1 MVLIKKEIILGIP
14 TYYVDKDVDDNK
26 ADEFKNTFVK
36 SSQIKLIINDDADVY
51 TFDEK
56 LLLRFRKNKLTKN
69 NISKFYDNII
79 DFATTSTSNRGSASG
94 SKNKNITEN
103 PKIMT
108 NIFGFFDTFS
118 PRQKMKM
125 KTSNIKLVGSRP
137 CRFNIQFPEK
147 YKNVIPLIEEVDKLY
162 KKYVPGSYKKQYDKA
177 KQTYFRVSKTS
188 FTTITTNVNFQT
200 TIHTDKGDD
209 AEGFGNLVVIESGKY
224 NGGETCFPQYG
235 IGVNVRTGDIL
246 FMDVHQW
253 HGNLPIK
260 SITKDAKRLSIV
272 CYLRHNVWKNTK
284 GKPKSFLLKQTEEIL
299 KLTNEEN
306 FKKNVTKKNVINNVI
321 KKNKTKKNKTK
332 KNKTKKNKK

>member
-147 YKNVIPLIEEVDKLY
+147 YKNVIPLIEEVDKLANY
-162 KKYVPGSYKKQYDKA
+162 KKPTDNLKSSYPTNTADKQNNLD
-177 KQTYFRVSKTS
+177 QFIIVKT
-188 FTTITTNVNFQT
+188 
-200 TIHTDKGDD
+200 
-209 AEGFGNLVVIESGKY
+209 
-224 NGGETCFPQYG
+224 GET
-235 IGVNVRTGDIL
+235 
-246 FMDVHQW
+246 
-253 HGNLPIK
+253 
-260 SITKDAKRLSIV
+260 LSILAV
-272 CYLRHNVWKNTK
+272 RYHISV
-284 GKPKSFLLKQTEEIL
+284 QDL
-299 KLTNEEN
+299 KL
-306 FKKNVTKKNVINNVI
+306 INGLKSDFLKVGQKLKI
-321 KKNKTKKNKTK
+321 RK
-332 KNKTKKNKK
+332 